1 MTKTQLNKLKPYY
14 KECVEVGLDEVG
26 RGCFSGPLVTAAV
39 ILPHDFDFTIVKD
52 SKKLSESQRLKAVDI
67 IKKHA
72 IAYSIDY
79 GSVAEIDRY
88 NILQATMKSMHRCID
103 KLPIIPEHIIVDGNQ
118 FNSYKNIPHQC
129 VIKGDAHY
137 YSIAAASILA
147 KVERDNHMA
156 ELGQEFPIYGWAS
169 NKGYG
174 TLDHRE
180 ALLKYGPTAHHRTT
194 FIHNSV
200 KQAPK
205 NSLF

>member
-1 MTKTQLNKLKPYY
+1 MTKTPLNKLKPYY
-14 KECVEVGLDEVG
+14 SECVEVGLDEVG

-72 IAYSIDY
+72 LTYSIDY
-79 GSVAEIDRY
+79 GTVAEIDRY
-88 NILQATMKSMHRCID
+88 NILQATMRSMHRAID
-103 KLPIIPEHIIVDGNQ
+103 NLTMVPEHIIVDGNQ

-129 VIKGDAHY
+129 VVKGDAHY

-156 ELGQEFPIYGWAS
+156 KLGKDFPVYGWAS

-180 ALLKYGPTAHHRTT
+180 ALLKYGPTEHHRTT
-194 FIHNSV
+194 FISNYV
-200 KQAPK
+200 KQTPK